1 MKISLTLSL
10 KVTRARDEP
19 DLEPQPGGCDAM
31 VERTGLSAL
40 GLPMLKR
47 KEKPVTC
54 LDCGQPIPATLTPT
68 LCSACIKLLE
78 EKNHE

>member
-31 VERTGLSAL
+31 VERAEPHWPL
-40 GLPMLKR
+40 GFRPSDVEAKGKAR
-47 KEKPVTC
+47 DV
-54 LDCGQPIPATLTPT
+54 
-68 LCSACIKLLE
+68 S
-78 EKNHE
+78 